1 MISYMLYS
9 IYSEFVLYNIT
20 AARDSVPTW
29 VPACRHPQLGRRL
42 CKGKTDQELR
52 GGLPRLDYMGGQ
64 EHLNEGPENL
74 LGADPVQLTPKGYE
88 KLAEKLADRVAAT
101 QPKKRERSDSEPS
114 NPRQKARMVT
124 NRRLVGISSSDTV
137 AKRWEKTGEQGG
149 REGHR
154 MPPRSGNRDGP
165 GTSRH

>member
-1 MISYMLYS
+1 MTSYMLYS

-29 VPACRHPQLGRRL
+29 VPAGRHPQLGRRL

-74 LGADPVQLTPKGYE
+74 LGADPVHLTPKGYE

-101 QPKKRERSDSEPS
+101 QPKKRERK
-114 NPRQKARMVT
+114 RQ
-124 NRRLVGISSSDTV
+124 
-137 AKRWEKTGEQGG
+137 
-149 REGHR
+149 
-154 MPPRSGNRDGP
+154 
-165 GTSRH
+165 